1 MILTFS
7 CKGIIGRFVDIC
19 DDLAGVYPKE
29 FKFVGWHPHC
39 RCFAIAKMASA
50 EECNDYFDRLEAGED
65 VSNYHF
71 KGEVNDLPRNFNDW
85 HTDNAD
91 RIAGAKSQPY
101 FFLA

>member
-1 MILTFS
+1 MILTLS
-7 CKGIIGRFVDIC
+7 CKGVIGRFVDIC

-39 RCFAIAKMASA
+39 RCFAIAKMASDK
-50 EECNDYFDRLEAGED
+50 ECNDYFDRLEAGED

-71 KGEVNDLPRNFNDW
+71 DGKVKELPQNFQNW

-91 RIAGAKSQPY
+91 RIAGAKSQPH